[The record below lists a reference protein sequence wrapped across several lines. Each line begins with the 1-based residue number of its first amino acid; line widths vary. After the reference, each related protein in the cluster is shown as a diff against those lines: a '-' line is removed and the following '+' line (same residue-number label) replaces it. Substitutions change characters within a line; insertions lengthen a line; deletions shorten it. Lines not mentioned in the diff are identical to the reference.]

1 MSDLSTLPQFEEGHV
16 PVVGGRIHYVAG
28 GEGDQT
34 IVLLHKLG
42 GWTAEWRWIMPILA
56 TRMKTI
62 AVDLTGHGGS
72 TMDSEP
78 PFLTTQEEMAAQLMA
93 TLDSLGVRKAVMTGS
108 SMGGCIAAVCAVMWP
123 ERVSSVTTVGSALAG
138 ATTREELVAA
148 RAQAIASGQFDED
161 DNPLPRPHSY
171 MERVFGMSNPAHME
185 EQTLS
190 RKAAGRW
197 INPGRS
203 RCGIVRLSCQSA
215 AYYRSVFD
223 AVWRQRELR
232 QLYRSG
238 GRSAQR
244 QPDRSHS
251 RGECF
256 PAPGQAR
263 RNGERYNGISWRIR
277 IYRNALTQPTV
288 RQFRRVRLRARE
300 KQTLY
305 RHHMGPHRCFAAR

>member
-123 ERVSSVTTVGSALAG
+123 ERVSSVITVGSALAG

-197 INPGRS
+197 INPGARGVGLYDYLANLPRITAPLLMLYGDKGNYGNFTEAAAAQLKDS
-203 RCGIVRLSCQSA
+203 RIEAIAGASA
-215 AYYRSVFD
+215 FPHQDKPEETA
-223 AVWRQRELR
+223 
-232 QLYRSG
+232 
-238 GRSAQR
+238 SAIMEFL
-244 QPDRSHS
+244 
-251 RGECF
+251 G
-256 PAPGQAR
+256 
-263 RNGERYNGISWRIR
+263 
-277 IYRNALTQPTV
+277 V
-288 RQFRRVRLRARE
+288 
-300 KQTLY
+300 
-305 RHHMGPHRCFAAR
+305 